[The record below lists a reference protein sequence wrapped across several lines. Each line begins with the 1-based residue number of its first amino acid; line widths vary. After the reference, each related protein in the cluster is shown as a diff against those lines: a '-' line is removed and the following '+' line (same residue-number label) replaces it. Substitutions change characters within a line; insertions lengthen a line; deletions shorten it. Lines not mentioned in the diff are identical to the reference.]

1 VTSVGRYDWVVRA
14 TVTAL
19 MLSLASGLVQAQH
32 ATRRDLR
39 VAMSDTTFGFA
50 HYASNGSAR
59 GDSARRIAA
68 LALWDL
74 EGGEV
79 VRGRRLLRE
88 AVARGV
94 PDAQFYLDA
103 IWYLQQLRG
112 ASAELAQV
120 RASAERQF
128 PSRAWP
134 WSPSAR

>member
-1 VTSVGRYDWVVRA
+1 MTSVGRHDWVVRT
-14 TVTAL
+14 TVAAL
-19 MLSLASGLVQAQH
+19 ILSLSAGPARAQH
-32 ATRRDLR
+32 ATRGDLR
-39 VAMSDTTFGFA
+39 VAMSDTSFGFA
-50 HYASNGSAR
+50 RYASNGSAR

-134 WSPSAR
+134 WSASAR